1 MGVVWE
7 WDDLSE
13 FESHQPRGPPKRF
26 AGLEREQLLYL
37 VRNCIHLSA
46 EFTRRRSKLLGML
59 DTPEQLWWLKGTLG
73 TSLRVNC

>member
-1 MGVVWE
+1 MVSIGVTNI
-7 WDDLSE
+7 S
-13 FESHQPRGPPKRF
+13 PANKKMPPIMTV

-73 TSLRVNC
+73 DFP